1 MKSLLVSHLSTLKP
15 HLIWTSLLFITI
27 YVLFLNL
34 KSTLSITF
42 LPNTKQETVVITQS
56 KQGFSNQLQTKS
68 FVKEVKNAANLSDT
82 KYLVYECKKLRS
94 CGGWADRVKGILFLL
109 LNFSLSMPFE
119 IEFF

>member
-1 MKSLLVSHLSTLKP
+1 MKSLLVSHLSTIKP

-34 KSTLSITF
+34 KSTPSITF
-42 LPNTKQETVVITQS
+42 LPNTKQETVDITQS

-68 FVKEVKNAANLSDT
+68 FVKEVKNAANISDT

-94 CGGWADRVKGILFLL
+94 CGGWADRVKGIGFTV
-109 LNFSLSMPFE
+109 FCF
-119 IEFF
+119 

>member
-34 KSTLSITF
+34 KSTPSITF
-42 LPNTKQETVVITQS
+42 LPNTKQETVDITQS

-68 FVKEVKNAANLSDT
+68 FVKNTANLSDT

-94 CGGWADRVKGILFLL
+94 CGGWADRVKGIGITFFAFKLF
-109 LNFSLSMPFE
+109 FE
-119 IEFF
+119 HAF